1 MGQSS
6 SKPTEFEKTQS
17 EYYRLSKS
25 EKNRVD
31 RRLLKEGI
39 ASITG
44 FSNTLVFHPF
54 ITKEQV
60 MRWRRIMAE
69 EKGTN
74 APPAENVPDQQTN
87 YYTVLGVSRKANQAT
102 IRKAFRQMSLKYHP
116 DRNQNNPEEAQQ
128 KQIAIT
134 LAYEV
139 LSDPEKRRIYDA
151 SQTEFFTSGSSVN
164 GLVSL
169 LVLGGVYLVL
179 KNRGRK

>member
-25 EKNRVD
+25 ERNRVD
-31 RRLLKEGI
+31 TRLLKEGI
-39 ASITG
+39 AIIAG
-44 FSNTLVFHPF
+44 FTNRLEFHPF

-60 MRWRRIMAE
+60 KRWRRIMAE

-87 YYTVLGVSRKANQAT
+87 YYAVLGVSRKANQAT

-179 KNRGRK
+179 KKSR

>member
-6 SKPTEFEKTQS
+6 SKPTEFEKTQR

-25 EKNRVD
+25 ERNRVD
-31 RRLLKEGI
+31 TRLLKEGI
-39 ASITG
+39 AIITG
-44 FSNTLVFHPF
+44 LSNRLEFHPF

-60 MRWRRIMAE
+60 KRWRRIMAE
-69 EKGTN
+69 EKV
-74 APPAENVPDQQTN
+74 APPAPDQQTN
-87 YYTVLGVSRKANQAT
+87 YYAMLGVSRNANQAT

-116 DRNQNNPEEAQQ
+116 DRNQNNPEESQQ

-139 LSDPEKRRIYDA
+139 LSDPEKRRIFDA
-151 SQTEFFTSGSSVN
+151 GQSEFFTSGSSVN

-169 LVLGGVYLVL
+169 LVLGGVYLAL
-179 KNRGRK
+179 KRR

>member
-25 EKNRVD
+25 ERNRVD
-31 RRLLKEGI
+31 TRLLKEGI
-39 ASITG
+39 AIIAG
-44 FSNTLVFHPF
+44 FTNRLEFHPF

-60 MRWRRIMAE
+60 KRWRRIMAE
-69 EKGTN
+69 EKG
-74 APPAENVPDQQTN
+74 ASPLPEQQTN
-87 YYTVLGVSRKANQAT
+87 YYAVLGVSRKANQAT

-151 SQTEFFTSGSSVN
+151 SQTEFFTSDSSVN

-179 KNRGRK
+179 KKSR